1 MKRMILILCLLLC
14 AVVSQAL
21 ARTPLMPVDNIRA
34 GMRGY
39 GKTVISGDTIETFPV
54 EVLGVTGNETSGCQI
69 LVRVGGD
76 VIARSGGV
84 AQGMSGSPVYIDGKL
99 AGAIAYGKAFT
110 DPHYCFLTPIQDM
123 LDMLD
128 RPEPHHKPSEAAL
141 LPKGTALLA
150 GGFSPEGFALLQKEM
165 ASVDVTLT
173 NTGGGAGRSSEKE
186 LEPGSSVG
194 GALLQG
200 DMTLGALGTVTWTDE
215 RGRLLAFGHPFMK
228 RGKADFF
235 LTKTWILASVPDLQ
249 TAYKIGNIGKAA
261 GSVSQDR
268 SAGIVGQTGRLP
280 AFIPIYVSV
289 ADSTRSKNG
298 SARVRVVND
307 DVLAPKLIASV
318 LTSQVTKVA
327 DQGGGG
333 SARILFDITAFDS
346 KQELL
351 HISREN
357 MYFDKNSVVK
367 QVPVELQETV
377 QVLLQNKLEPVRISN
392 IDVNVDVS
400 TESRVAEIKSV
411 SVEEKKPKPGDTI
424 NLKVV
429 LKPYRDKEITRT
441 VAYKLPKD
449 AKGTV
454 RLNVRGGASMNW
466 IQELLRKQKEDG
478 ESQAPKEDK
487 KKGKD
492 LKLSD
497 YVREVN
503 RADRN
508 NDIIIEFAPSPV
520 RKSKKAAGEEENAP
534 SLAAMLAG
542 GRNKQSVPVD
552 FIVDGEQQVTVKLP

>member
-1 MKRMILILCLLLC
+1 MYKIILILFLFLC
-14 AVVSQAL
+14 TVTSQTL
-21 ARTPLMPVDNIRA
+21 ARTPLLPLDNIKA

-54 EVLGVTGNETSGCQI
+54 EILGVTGNESSGCQI
-69 LVRVGGD
+69 LVRAGGD

-128 RPEPHHKPSEAAL
+128 RPEPHYKPAGESL

-150 GGFSPEGFALLQKEM
+150 GGFSPEGFALLQKEL
-165 ASVDVTLT
+165 ASFDVTLA
-173 NTGGGAGRSSEKE
+173 NAGGAAGRSSEKE

-194 GALLQG
+194 AALVQG

-228 RGKADFF
+228 RGEADFF
-235 LTKTWILASVPDLQ
+235 LTKTWILASIPDLQ
-249 TAYKIGNIGKAA
+249 NAYKIGNIGKAA
-261 GSVSQDR
+261 GTVSQDR
-268 SAGIVGQTGRLP
+268 SAGIVGQTGKLP
-280 AFIPIYVSV
+280 AFIPVYVSV
-289 ADSTRSKNG
+289 SDSSRSQNG

-307 DVLAPKLIASV
+307 NVLAPKLIASV

-367 QVPVELQETV
+367 PLPVELQEAV
-377 QVLLQNKLEPVRISN
+377 QVLLQNKLEPVRISH

-400 TESRVAEIKSV
+400 TESRVAEIKKV
-411 SVEEKKPKPGDTI
+411 SVEEKKPNPGDTI
-424 NLKVV
+424 NLKIVM
-429 LKPYRDKEITRT
+429 KPYREKEITRT

-466 IQELLRKQKEDG
+466 IQELLRKQKEEG
-478 ESQAPKEDK
+478 ESQAPKEEK
-487 KKGKD
+487 KKEKD

-508 NDIIIEFAPSPV
+508 NDIIIEYAPAPA
-520 RKSKKAAGEEENAP
+520 RKAKKADGEEEKAP

-542 GRNKQSVPVD
+542 GRNKQSVPMD
-552 FIVDGEQQVTVKLP
+552 YIVDGEQQVTVKLP